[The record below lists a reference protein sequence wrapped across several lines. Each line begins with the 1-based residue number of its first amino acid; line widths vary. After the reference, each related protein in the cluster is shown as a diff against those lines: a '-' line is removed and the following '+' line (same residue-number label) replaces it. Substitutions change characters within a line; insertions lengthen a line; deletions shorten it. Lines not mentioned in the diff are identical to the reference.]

1 MDMHERSSNPLL
13 TFLSL
18 GTTNCHYLRTDS
30 YPCLHRCG
38 KLFKQTTLATRADLN
53 SFPFISNFHGCPF
66 KLSAWNSYGCL
77 LFSEPTLQIFQIWFN
92 GISIHLK
99 TSMKTSFEIHMLP
112 QSDADLLQSCCQSRI
127 QGTQGEFLRGDLE
140 MAINQVSKSK
150 WLVLLLM
157 VLLPW
162 WRWMMMVII

>member
-18 GTTNCHYLRTDS
+18 GTTDCHYLRTDS

-66 KLSAWNSYGCL
+66 KLSTWNSYGCL

-99 TSMKTSFEIHMLP
+99 TSMKTIFWDPHVAAVGCRPL
-112 QSDADLLQSCCQSRI
+112 A
-127 QGTQGEFLRGDLE
+127 
-140 MAINQVSKSK
+140 
-150 WLVLLLM
+150 VLLSKQNTRNSGRIPPRRPRNGDQSG
-157 VLLPW
+157 LLNPNGWCCCW
-162 WRWMMMVII
+162 WRSHDEDEWWW